1 MTNVCT
7 EDTLKALNKT
17 QLIDLFLKMEDQ
29 INFTIDSLMTETKG
43 LNNSFKRLESDV
55 KFKQTRNNNFLKQLE
70 NTERQCWANAQ
81 YSSCEYI
88 EVICIP
94 KTIESKDLEHTG
106 CKIFNRIGFDTGEDR
121 IDACHQLN
129 MDVQKFNNS
138 L

>member
-1 MTNVCT
+1 M
-7 EDTLKALNKT
+7 
-17 QLIDLFLKMEDQ
+17 
-29 INFTIDSLMTETKG
+29 
-43 LNNSFKRLESDV
+43 
-55 KFKQTRNNNFLKQLE
+55 
-70 NTERQCWANAQ
+70 
-81 YSSCEYI
+81 

-106 CKIFNRIGFDTGEDR
+106 CKIFNRIGFDIGEDR